1 MPFSVDAP
9 SMIYAE
15 PLEDSEL
22 RLAVDIEFRTLL
34 TSLEDALTALE
45 DTIGLTDPATAALAR
60 ARDVTNE
67 MRRRLKLEPRPV
79 GRVLVCD
86 NDEQRLA
93 ELRPALDS
101 AGFEVRICE
110 KAADALNASLS
121 WRPQVILI
129 GLQRIE
135 PDTSLLADLSQTSH
149 ATIAV
154 FVGRSKP
161 RAINEIL
168 ARGAHDYILDPWNA
182 AELTRR
188 LTAYTHTRRETD
200 SSIDHGPLHIDQTN
214 KAVTLEGRDIP
225 LTPTEYRLLSQLAL
239 EAGRIL
245 THKQL
250 LHRVWGPQYV
260 ESDDYVWV
268 HLSRLRQKL
277 DIPGQPSLIVTE
289 RGVGYRL
296 RLP

>member
-9 SMIYAE
+9 SMVYAE
-15 PLEDSEL
+15 PLEDSGI
-22 RLAVDIEFRTLL
+22 RLASDIELRTLL
-34 TSLEDALTALE
+34 TSIEDALTTLE
-45 DTIGLTDPATAALAR
+45 DTVPLTEPAAVALAR
-60 ARDVTNE
+60 ARDATNE
-67 MRRRLKLEPRPV
+67 MRRRLKIEPRPV
-79 GRVLVCD
+79 GRVLICD
-86 NDEQRLA
+86 GDEQRLA

-101 AGFEVRICE
+101 AGFDLRVCD
-110 KAADALNASLS
+110 KGADIVGVSVA

-129 GLQRIE
+129 GAQRLD
-135 PDTSLLADLSQTSH
+135 PDPSLLTDLNQVTH
-149 ATIAV
+149 ATIVV
-154 FVGRSKP
+154 FVGRARP
-161 RAINEIL
+161 RAINELL

-182 AELTRR
+182 TDLLRR

-200 SSIDHGPLHIDQTN
+200 ATIEHGPLYIDQTN
-214 KAVTLEGRDIP
+214 KTVTLDGQDIS
-225 LTPTEYRLLSQLAL
+225 LTPTEYRLLSQLAI
-239 EAGRIL
+239 ESGRIL
-245 THKQL
+245 THRQL

-277 DIPGQPSLIVTE
+277 NIPGQPSLIVTE